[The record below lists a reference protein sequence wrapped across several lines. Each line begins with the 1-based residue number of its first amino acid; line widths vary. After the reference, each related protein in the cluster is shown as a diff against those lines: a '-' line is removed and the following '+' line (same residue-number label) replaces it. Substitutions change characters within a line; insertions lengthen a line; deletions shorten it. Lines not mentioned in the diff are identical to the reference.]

1 MTVDR
6 RTFLLGA
13 ATGAAVLALSACV
26 GPPSPAPTSTTST
39 PTPTP
44 GAVPR
49 PNGFVR
55 SNWASDPF
63 SLGSTSYIPAGAS
76 PDAREAL
83 GQSVLDRVFFA
94 GEATST
100 EYPGTMNGAQ
110 GSGARAAADV
120 ARLASDGE
128 RIGIIGAG
136 LAGAAA
142 AKALVAAGF
151 EVLVFEG
158 RDRVGGR
165 VDAHG
170 PGDWPLVVDLGP
182 SFVRGVD
189 SSTLTDQLAAV
200 DVVTVPVD
208 GASRVQVTAASDSVP
223 DNSVGPDAVAAALSW
238 GAAQSRDPSLQ
249 TSLAGAGGASTDSS
263 VDEIGVSPASRV
275 AEYIDRTVVTSLGT
289 DPGELST
296 WYGLD
301 DAAQGEGGDAFVVGS
316 AQALVTDA
324 LDGVDVALSTP
335 VREVSIDD
343 DAVRLKMATGESIRV
358 DRVIVTVPLG
368 VLQSDSITF
377 DPPLPFAHR
386 AAIAAL
392 GSGAV
397 EKVWL
402 RYDTPFWTEEAIF
415 WSVVVDSA
423 PYSAQPTSGATATA
437 TPSPD
442 ASDAP
447 VITQWI
453 NLMPVTGDAVL
464 IGLVGGGVAR
474 SLSDLGDDDVRE
486 IALASLQP
494 FLPSS

>member
-13 ATGAAVLALSACV
+13 ATGAAVLALTACV
-26 GPPSPAPTSTTST
+26 GPPKPIPTTAAGT

-49 PNGFVR
+49 PNGFIR
-55 SNWASDPF
+55 SNWAADPF
-63 SLGSTSYIPAGAS
+63 SLGSTSYLPTGSA
-76 PDAREAL
+76 PDAREVL
-83 GQSVLDRVFFA
+83 GESVSDRIFFA

-100 EYPGTMNGAQ
+100 EFPGTLNGAQ
-110 GSGARAAADV
+110 SSGARAAADV
-120 ARLASDGE
+120 LQAASDGE

-142 AKALVAAGF
+142 AKALVAAGY

-170 PGDWPLVVDLGP
+170 PGDWPVVVDLGP

-189 SSTLTDQLAAV
+189 SSTLTDSLAEL
-200 DVVTVPVD
+200 DVVTVAVD
-208 GASRVQVTAASDSVP
+208 ATSRVQLTVASDAVP
-223 DNSVGPDAVAAALSW
+223 DNAVGPDALAAAVTW
-238 GAAQSRDPSLQ
+238 GAMQSRDPSL
-249 TSLAGAGGASTDSS
+249 TASLAGSGGASVDGTA
-263 VDEIGVSPASRV
+263 DEIGVSPASRV
-275 AEYIDRTVVTSLGT
+275 AEYVDRTVVTVLGA
-289 DPGELST
+289 DAAQLST

-301 DAAQGEGGDAFVVGS
+301 DVAQGEGGDAFVVGS
-316 AQALVTDA
+316 ALPLVTEL
-324 LDGVDVALSTP
+324 LDGADVALSTP
-335 VREVSIDD
+335 VREVSVDD
-343 DAVRLKMATGESIRV
+343 DAVRLKMATGESLRV

-386 AAIAAL
+386 SAIASL

-402 RYDTPFWTEEAIF
+402 RYDTPFWTEEAAF
-415 WSVVVDSA
+415 WSLVVDS
-423 PYSAQPTSGATATA
+423 PPFSADEASSPAATP

-442 ASDAP
+442 AADS
-447 VITQWI
+447 ILIRQWI
-453 NLMPVTGDAVL
+453 NLMPLTGDAVL
-464 IGLVGGGVAR
+464 IGLIGGSDAVA
-474 SLSDLGDDDVRE
+474 LSELGDDDVRE

-494 FLPSS
+494 FLPAP

>member
-6 RTFLLGA
+6 RTFLLGS

-26 GPPSPAPTSTTST
+26 GPPSPAPSPAT
-39 PTPTP
+39 PTPIQTP
-44 GAVPR
+44 GQVPR
-49 PNGFVR
+49 PNGFIR
-55 SNWASDPF
+55 SNWTADPF

-76 PDAREAL
+76 PDARAAL
-83 GQSVLDRVFFA
+83 AQSVSDRVFFA

-100 EYPGTMNGAQ
+100 EFPSSMNGAQ
-110 GSGARAAADV
+110 SSGTRAAGDV
-120 ARLASDGE
+120 LQLASDGE

-136 LAGAAA
+136 LAGGAA
-142 AKALVAAGF
+142 AKALVAAGY

-189 SSTLTDQLAAV
+189 SSTLTDQLAAG

-208 GASRVQVTAASDSVP
+208 PASRVQLTPASDTVP
-223 DNSVGPDAVAAALSW
+223 ANGVGADAVAAALAW
-238 GAAQSRDPSLQ
+238 GAAQSRDPSLAA
-249 TSLAGAGGASTDSS
+249 SLAGAGGSS
-263 VDEIGVSPASRV
+263 IDTATDEIGVSPASRV
-275 AEYIDRTVVTSLGT
+275 FEYVDRTVVTALGA
-289 DPGELST
+289 DSVEVST
-296 WYGLD
+296 WYALD
-301 DAAQGEGGDAFVVGS
+301 EAATGEGGDAFVVGS
-316 AQALVTDA
+316 AQALVIDA
-324 LDGVDVALSTP
+324 LDGADVALSTP
-335 VREVSIDD
+335 VRDVTIDD

-368 VLQSDSITF
+368 VLQSGAITF

-402 RYDTPFWTEEAIF
+402 RYDTPFWTETATF
-415 WSVVVDSA
+415 WSLVVDSPPFSA
-423 PYSAQPTSGATATA
+423 PKTSAATATA
-437 TPSPD
+437 TPSPH
-442 ASDAP
+442 AP
-447 VITQWI
+447 DEPVFTQWI

-464 IGLVGGGVAR
+464 IGLVGGAAAR
-474 SLSDLGDDDVRE
+474 GLSTLADDDVRD
-486 IALASLQP
+486 IALASLRP
-494 FLPSS
+494 FLSAS

>member
-6 RTFLLGA
+6 RTFLVGA

-26 GPPSPAPTSTTST
+26 GPPSPSPTTAAPT

-49 PNGFVR
+49 PDGFIR
-55 SNWASDPF
+55 SNWAADPF
-63 SLGSTSYIPAGAS
+63 SLGSTSYIPVGAS
-76 PDAREAL
+76 PDAREVL
-83 GQSVLDRVFFA
+83 GQSVSDRVFFA

-100 EYPGTMNGAQ
+100 EFPGTMNGAQ
-110 GSGARAAADV
+110 SSGTRAAADV
-120 ARLASDGE
+120 LQLASDGE

-142 AKALVAAGF
+142 AKALVAAGH

-165 VDAHG
+165 VDPHG
-170 PGDWPLVVDLGP
+170 PGDWPMTVDLGP

-189 SSTLTDQLAAV
+189 SSTLTDQLTEV

-208 GASRVQVTAASDSVP
+208 VTSRVQLTVASDAVP
-223 DNSVGPDAVAAALSW
+223 DNAVGPDAVSAALVW
-238 GAAQSRDPSLQ
+238 GAAQSRDPGLAAA
-249 TSLAGAGGASTDSS
+249 LAGAGGPAVDSS

-275 AEYIDRTVVTSLGT
+275 AEYVDRTVVTPLGA
-289 DPGELST
+289 DPGELSA
-296 WYGLD
+296 WFGLD
-301 DAAQGEGGDAFVVGS
+301 DGGQGEGGDEFVVGS
-316 AQALVTDA
+316 AQALVVAA
-324 LDGVDVALSTP
+324 LDGADVALSTP

-343 DAVRLKMATGESIRV
+343 DGVRLKMATGESIRM

-386 AAIAAL
+386 AAITGL

-402 RYDTPFWTEEAIF
+402 RYDTPFWTEEAAF
-415 WSVVVDSA
+415 WSVVVDSPPFSVQA
-423 PYSAQPTSGATATA
+423 TSPATSTPTPASGASN
-437 TPSPD
+437 SPR
-442 ASDAP
+442 
-447 VITQWI
+447 ITQWI

-464 IGLVGGGVAR
+464 IGLVGGDAAR
-474 SLSDLGDDDVRE
+474 ALSELGDDDVRD

-494 FLPSS
+494 FLPAS

>member
-26 GPPSPAPTSTTST
+26 GPPSPAPTSAAPTT
-39 PTPTP
+39 TPTP
-44 GAVPR
+44 GTVPR
-49 PNGFVR
+49 PDGFIR
-55 SNWASDPF
+55 SNWATDPF
-63 SLGSTSYIPAGAS
+63 SLGSTSYIPPGAS

-83 GQSVLDRVFFA
+83 GQSVSDRVFFA

-100 EYPGTMNGAQ
+100 EYPGTINGAQ
-110 GSGARAAADV
+110 ASGARAAADV
-120 ARLASDGE
+120 LRLASDGE
-128 RIGIIGAG
+128 RIAIIGAG
-136 LAGAAA
+136 LSGASA
-142 AKALVAAGF
+142 AKALVAAGY

-165 VDAHG
+165 VDARG

-208 GASRVQVTAASDSVP
+208 ATSRVQLTMASDPVP
-223 DNSVGPDAVAAALSW
+223 ENAIGSEAVAAALAW
-238 GAAQSRDPSLQ
+238 GAARSRDPSLEA
-249 TSLAGAGGASTDSS
+249 SLAGIGGSS
-263 VDEIGVSPASRV
+263 LDATVDEIGVSPASRV
-275 AEYIDRTVVTSLGT
+275 AEYVERTVVTPLGA
-289 DPGELST
+289 DAGELST

-301 DAAQGEGGDAFVVGS
+301 DAAAGEGGDAFIVGS
-316 AQALVTDA
+316 AQALVAEA
-324 LDGVDVALSTP
+324 LDGADVALSTP
-335 VREVSIDD
+335 VRQVSIDD
-343 DAVRLKMATGESIRV
+343 DAVRLRMATGESIRV

-368 VLQSDSITF
+368 VLQSDSIVF

-386 AAIAAL
+386 AAIADL
-392 GSGAV
+392 GAGAV

-402 RYDTPFWTEEAIF
+402 RYDTPFWNEEATF
-415 WSVVVDSA
+415 WSLVIDS
-423 PYSAQPTSGATATA
+423 PLFSADSTDSPGSTP

-442 ASDAP
+442 ASEP
-447 VITQWI
+447 LMITQWI
-453 NLMPVTGDAVL
+453 NLLPVTGDAVL
-464 IGLVGGGVAR
+464 VGIVGGAAAR
-474 SLSDLGDDDVRE
+474 ALSQLGDDDVRD

-494 FLPSS
+494 FLPAS

>member
-26 GPPSPAPTSTTST
+26 GPPTPAPTSATPT

-44 GAVPR
+44 GAVPK
-49 PNGFVR
+49 PDGFIR
-55 SNWASDPF
+55 SNWAADPF
-63 SLGSTSYIPAGAS
+63 SLGSTSYIPSGAS

-83 GQSVLDRVFFA
+83 GQSVDDRLFFA

-100 EYPGTMNGAQ
+100 EYPGTLNGAQ
-110 GSGARAAADV
+110 ASGTRAAADV
-120 ARLASDGE
+120 LRLASDGE
-128 RIGIIGAG
+128 RIAIIGAG
-136 LAGAAA
+136 LSGAAA
-142 AKALVAAGF
+142 AKALVAAGY

-165 VDAHG
+165 VDARG

-189 SSTLTDQLAAV
+189 SSTLTDQLAVV

-208 GASRVQVTAASDSVP
+208 ETSRVQLTRASDPVP
-223 DNSVGPDAVAAALSW
+223 DSAVGPDAVAAALTW
-238 GAAQSRDPSLQ
+238 GAAQSQDPSLQ
-249 TSLAGAGGASTDSS
+249 AALVGAGGAAVDATL
-263 VDEIGVSPASRV
+263 DEIGVSPAARV
-275 AEYIDRTVVTSLGT
+275 AEYVDRTVVTALGA
-289 DPGELST
+289 DAGELST
-296 WYGLD
+296 WYGID
-301 DAAQGEGGDAFVVGS
+301 DAGTGEGGDAFIVGS
-316 AQALVTDA
+316 AQALVVGA
-324 LDGVDVALSTP
+324 LDGADVSLSTP
-335 VREVSIDD
+335 VRQVSIDD
-343 DAVRLKMATGESIRV
+343 DAVRLRMATGESIRV
-358 DRVIVTVPLG
+358 DRVIVTVPIG

-392 GSGAV
+392 GAGAV

-402 RYDTPFWTEEAIF
+402 RYDTPFWNEEATF
-415 WSVVVDSA
+415 WSVVVDTPAFSA
-423 PYSAQPTSGATATA
+423 SPTPTPGTTP

-442 ASDAP
+442 ASTQP

-453 NLMPVTGDAVL
+453 NLVPVTGDAVL
-464 IGLVGGGVAR
+464 VGLVGGAAAR
-474 SLSDLGDDDVRE
+474 ALSQLGDDDVRD

-494 FLPSS
+494 FLPAV

>member
-6 RTFLLGA
+6 RTFLVGA

-26 GPPSPAPTSTTST
+26 GPPRPAPTSTTPMPS
-39 PTPTP
+39 PTP
-44 GAVPR
+44 GTVPP
-49 PNGFVR
+49 PNGFIR
-55 SNWASDPF
+55 SNWAADPF
-63 SLGSTSYIPAGAS
+63 SLGSTSYIPVGSS

-83 GQSVLDRVFFA
+83 AESVSDRLFFA
-94 GEATST
+94 GEATSSD
-100 EYPGTMNGAQ
+100 YPGTMNGAQ
-110 GSGARAAADV
+110 SSGERAAADV
-120 ARLASDGE
+120 LREASDGE

-136 LAGAAA
+136 LAGSAA
-142 AKALVAAGF
+142 AKALVAAGY
-151 EVLVFEG
+151 EVFVFEG

-189 SSTLTDQLAAV
+189 SSTLTDQLKDD

-208 GASRVQVTAASDSVP
+208 ATSRVQFTRASDPVP
-223 DNSVGPDAVAAALSW
+223 DNAVGRDAVDAAVAW
-238 GAAQSRDPSLQ
+238 GAAQSRDPDLGD
-249 TSLAGAGGASTDSS
+249 SLAQGSSTSVDVS

-275 AEYIDRTVVTSLGT
+275 AEYVDRTVVTMLGA
-289 DPGELST
+289 DAGELST

-301 DAAQGEGGDAFVVGS
+301 DSAEGEGGDAFVVGS
-316 AQALVTDA
+316 AQQLIVDG
-324 LDGVDVALSTP
+324 LDGADVALSTP
-335 VREVSIDD
+335 VREVSLDD

-377 DPPLPFAHR
+377 DPPLPFGHR
-386 AAIAAL
+386 TAITTL

-402 RYDTPFWTEEAIF
+402 RYDTPFWTREEAF
-415 WSVVVDSA
+415 WSLVVNAPAFTADST
-423 PYSAQPTSGATATA
+423 PTPSA
-437 TPSPD
+437 TPSETESPM
-442 ASDAP
+442 
-447 VITQWI
+447 ITQWI
-453 NLMPVTGDAVL
+453 NLMPLTGDAVL
-464 IGLVGGGVAR
+464 IGLVGGSVAR
-474 SLSDLGDDDVRE
+474 AFADLGDDEVRD

-494 FLPSS
+494 FLATS